1 MTVIRRLTLLILAA
15 TTIGLIPAALAC
27 PPDQHWLAGL
37 YDDADYD
44 DVVLAITSSDASADT
59 PSSSRDGRLGKSAV
73 AVVLPTDE
81 SLRATPR
88 LSSSTRGPP
97 A

>member
-44 DVVLAITSSDASADT
+44 DVVLAITSSDTSVDT
-59 PSSSRDGRLGKSAV
+59 PSSSRDGRPSEFPV

-88 LSSSTRGPP
+88 LSRSTRGPP

>member
-1 MTVIRRLTLLILAA
+1 MTVIRRLALLIVAGV
-15 TTIGLIPAALAC
+15 TIGLIPAALAC

-44 DVVLAITSSDASADT
+44 DVVLAVTSSDASVDMES
-59 PSSSRDGRLGKSAV
+59 PSRDCHLGESPV
-73 AVVLPTDE
+73 AVVLPGDG
-81 SLRATPR
+81 SPLATPR

>member
-1 MTVIRRLTLLILAA
+1 VVPLLLILAGA
-15 TTIGLIPAALAC
+15 TIGLIPAAFAS
-27 PPDQHWLAGL
+27 PPDQHWLGGL

-44 DVVLAITSSDASADT
+44 DVVLAVTSSDAPVET
-59 PSSSRDGRLGKSAV
+59 QSSSHDCQLGESTV
-73 AVVLPTDE
+73 AVLFPADE

-88 LSSSTRGPP
+88 LSSPSRAPP